1 MYCLLLSKEEDGS
14 TFNHSPLF
22 QQGLK
27 LVKSWL
33 EDETESDLG
42 LIEGKPTVITMKTV
56 ILILIMTNEI
66 IINVL

>member
-1 MYCLLLSKEEDGS
+1 MLLSNEEDGS

-22 QQGLK
+22 RKGLLK
-27 LVKSWL
+27 LVKDWL

-42 LIEGKPTVITMKTV
+42 IIEGKPTVITMNTI
-56 ILILIMTNEI
+56 ILILFMTNEI

>member
-1 MYCLLLSKEEDGS
+1 MAV
-14 TFNHSPLF
+14 HSIIVHSF
-22 QQGLK
+22 ITRLK
-27 LVKSWL
+27 LVKGWL
-33 EDETESDLG
+33 EDEDETESDLG